1 MAALFRFGE
10 QHCPDKTG
18 GERFMDI
25 PKPIACLTVEE
36 LEVGMSAEKT
46 YSIDYEDAVK
56 FSEISG
62 DWNPA
67 HHDEAYAADS
77 IFRERVAHGMFSTAQ
92 FSGLFGMA
100 LPGLGTLWIK
110 KQVEF
115 LRPAFF
121 GREYRA
127 VVTVTAIDR
136 ENNTVTLSTECFND
150 EGEKIVTGEAVVK
163 PIPAKVKA
171 RMLDQD
177 HLLSSAI

>member
-1 MAALFRFGE
+1 MAL
-10 QHCPDKTG
+10 
-18 GERFMDI
+18 
-25 PKPIACLTVEE
+25 PKPTACLTVED
-36 LEVGMSAEKT
+36 LEIGMSAEKT

-67 HHDEAYAADS
+67 HHDEDYAADS
-77 IFRERVAHGMFSTAQ
+77 IFRERVAHGMFSTSQ

-110 KQVEF
+110 KEVEF

-121 GREYRA
+121 GHEYRA
-127 VVTVTAIDR
+127 VVTVTEIDR
-136 ENNTVTLSTECFND
+136 DTNTVTLSTECFNQ
-150 EGEKIVTGEAVVK
+150 EGEKIVTGSAVVK

-171 RMLDQD
+171 RMLGQD
-177 HLLSSAI
+177 LLHHGAA